1 MPNTL
6 LHGEYSVL
14 LVALSLLVASLAS
27 FVAIDTAQRIWTA
40 RGLRRRVWLLM
51 AALAMGGGIWSM
63 HFIGM
68 LAFMLP
74 VDVTYD
80 LGLTFGSVVL
90 AVIGAAA
97 GFAIIGRH
105 GSPLAVL
112 TAGIALGLGVAA
124 MHYSGMEA
132 MNMRAMISYDPM
144 LVGLSVAF
152 AVAAATTALWVTI
165 RVSGFWWR
173 ILSAM
178 IMGLAVYGMHYIG
191 MEAAMFHAQSVSA
204 PYYGGYQVDPYV
216 LAFVIAFGTIT
227 ILMLQ
232 LVTTAVDRRF
242 TAYRERE
249 AVILRQS
256 EARFRRLVENASD
269 FIFVV
274 DLQGMIHFAS
284 CPNSGLTEKAE
295 GAELDEMLQG
305 PAIAELIA
313 RLAQSAA
320 GETWTHA
327 EGSYLTLPGRGRR
340 EFEVTACNLMD
351 DPAVRGIVLTLHD
364 ITQRQRAAA
373 ELQYA
378 KNLSDEANRVKS
390 EFIANMSHELRTPL
404 TAILGFSD
412 LIRSQAF
419 GPLSNERYLE
429 YADDIH
435 NSGDQL
441 LAIINDILDIS
452 RIEAG
457 QLDLQEETLL
467 AQELV
472 QDSLRILEQ
481 KAQKKGIELI
491 EACRADLPAFRGDGR
506 RLRQVLINLVGN
518 AVKFTPSGGKIRVIV
533 EQARD
538 DGVVFSV
545 RDTGIGIPQDKI
557 DQVTK
562 PFFQVDGTLSRQHE
576 GVGLGLAISRS
587 LVEMHGGTLDAES
600 TPGQGTTFLFTIP
613 ARRVQAWAVA

>member
-1 MPNTL
+1 MTDTL
-6 LHGEYSVL
+6 IQGDYSPL
-14 LVALSLLVASLAS
+14 LVTLSLLVASLAS
-27 FVAIDTAQRIWTA
+27 FVAIDTAPRIWA
-40 RGLRRRVWLLM
+40 ASGLRRHVWLLL

-90 AVIGAAA
+90 AVGGAAA
-97 GFAIIGRH
+97 GFIIIGRQ

-112 TAGIALGLGVAA
+112 TAGIFLGLGVVS
-124 MHYSGMEA
+124 MHYTGMEA
-132 MNMRAMISYDPM
+132 MNMQAMVSYDPL
-144 LVGLSVAF
+144 LVGLSVLF
-152 AVAAATTALWVTI
+152 AVAAATTAVWITI

-173 ILSAM
+173 ILSAL

-191 MEAAMFHAQSVSA
+191 MEAAMFHAQPALA
-204 PYYGGYQVDPYV
+204 PAHGGYQVDPYV
-216 LAFVIAFGTIT
+216 LAFVIAFGTIA

-274 DLQGMIHFAS
+274 DAQGTIQFAS
-284 CPNSGLTEKAE
+284 CPNSGLSEKAE
-295 GAELDEMLQG
+295 GSELYELLQG
-305 PAIAELIA
+305 PAVEDLVA
-313 RLAQSAA
+313 RLAQSTS
-320 GETWTHA
+320 GETWAHA
-327 EGSYLTLPGRGRR
+327 EGTYLTLPGRGRR
-340 EFEVTACNLMD
+340 EFEVTARNLMD
-351 DPAVRGIVLTLHD
+351 DPAVMGTVLTLHD
-364 ITQRQRAAA
+364 ITHRQRAAA

-419 GPLSNERYLE
+419 GPLPNERYLE
-429 YADDIH
+429 YADDIY
-435 NSGDQL
+435 NSGSQL

-457 QLDLQEETLL
+457 QLDLNEETLQ

-481 KAQKKGIELI
+481 KAQKKGVALIDSCKAELP
-491 EACRADLPAFRGDGR
+491 EFSGDGR

-518 AVKFTPSGGKIRVIV
+518 AVKFTPSGGQIRVIV
-533 EQARD
+533 QQD
-538 DGVVFSV
+538 SDGGMVFSV
-545 RDTGIGIPQDKI
+545 QDTGIGIPEDKLA
-557 DQVTK
+557 QVTK
-562 PFFQVDGTLSRQHE
+562 PFFQVDGTLARQHE

-587 LVEMHGGTLDAES
+587 LIEMHGGTLVAES
-600 TPGQGTTFLFTIP
+600 TPGQGTTFHFTLP
-613 ARRVQAWAVA
+613 VRRVQAWAAA